1 MYPTDLLAADNTGLF
16 QQWIGIPNIVEP
28 PTYDTSQ
35 PLATATS
42 FIDTDTRRRDRFIVA
57 VMWTDDT
64 AQASAMAVTTATDKT
79 AIRFYAKECRIV
91 SHKSTFDGILKV
103 NITFKYPAF
112 DAVASGTITKSDAWE
127 STNDTDTSPLPALTY
142 T

>member
-1 MYPTDLLAADNTGLF
+1 
-16 QQWIGIPNIVEP
+16 
-28 PTYDTSQ
+28 
-35 PLATATS
+35 
-42 FIDTDTRRRDRFIVA
+42 
-57 VMWTDDT
+57 MWTDDT